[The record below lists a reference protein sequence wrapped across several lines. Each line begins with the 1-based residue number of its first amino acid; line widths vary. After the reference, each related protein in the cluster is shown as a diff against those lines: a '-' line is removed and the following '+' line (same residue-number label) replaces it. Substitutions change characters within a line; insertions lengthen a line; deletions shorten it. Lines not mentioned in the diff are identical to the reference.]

1 MPAALITFAMAQ
13 AACSAVSGGIN
24 TYLKAPAR
32 ASFAES
38 SGQETLWDEDNWAR
52 IMDLKDVLCLVRPF
66 IIASQSL
73 DLNKIERAATSSIKG
88 VGRRLGSD
96 DPPAYT
102 NSSMPADPEAWLS
115 TQAYCIGQTTA
126 HFVEMLNVTAAGPSG
141 SSPRAWNLNVTAAEE
156 FGLEVLSLYCETT
169 RTMADAPSGTFLA
182 AAWSEMRLHD
192 AQLLKIAQNHFK
204 PAELGQSYQLRLP
217 SERRCLAIPETVIV
231 QSKVAKRTMKGAGIM
246 ASAIAGPVGI
256 AMVGGAVAARHY
268 WKKSKVANAARKPVA
283 RAGEPG
289 TRLSFISAS
298 GSEKASSKSG
308 TSCGDKL
315 CYGMLINVLEQG
327 GDGSNGL
334 RASRDVGQLAQVRIV
349 HCEERHRE
357 QSGGRAICVR
367 DRVLLKEEGSGKLL
381 SRKKVS
387 EETWET
393 GFGISDDNVWVLSS
407 LM

>member
-1 MPAALITFAMAQ
+1 MAQ
-13 AACSAVSGGIN
+13 AACAAVSGGIN

-32 ASFAES
+32 ASFAEP

-66 IIASQSL
+66 IIASQTL
-73 DLNKIERAATSSIKG
+73 DLNTIERAATSSIKG
-88 VGRRLGSD
+88 PGRRLGSD

-102 NSSMPADPEAWLS
+102 DLSMPADPEAWLS
-115 TQAYCIGQTTA
+115 TQAYCIGQTTT

-169 RTMADAPSGTFLA
+169 KTMASAPSGTFLA
-182 AAWSEMRLHD
+182 IAWSEMRLHD
-192 AQLLKIAQNHFK
+192 AHLLKIAQGHFK
-204 PAELGQSYQLRLP
+204 PTELGQSYYLRLP
-217 SERRCLAIPETVIV
+217 SERRCLALPEVTIA
-231 QSKVAKRTMKGAGIM
+231 QSKVVKRTMKGAGIM

-268 WKKSKVANAARKPVA
+268 WKKSKAASSARKPVA

-289 TRLSFISAS
+289 TKLSFVPVS
-298 GSEKASSKSG
+298 GSEKGSSTSDSG
-308 TSCGDKL
+308 CDDKL
-315 CYGMLINVLEQG
+315 CYGMLINVIEQE

-334 RASRDVGQLAQVRIV
+334 RASGDAGQLAQVRIV

-357 QSGGRAICVR
+357 QSRGRAIRVR
-367 DRVLLKEEGSGKLL
+367 DRVLLKEEGSDRLL
-381 SRKKVS
+381 ARKKIA
-387 EETWET
+387 EEQWET